1 MDIEQNHQ
9 SLFVFSTVT
18 KHPAW
23 LEHPNSQQTFQNLG
37 FSLPCCSSGAII
49 FLILPIVCRFH
60 PGGELWIKFRWSE
73 TSPPWFWGPCA
84 QFWPWNMNMVIHGRS
99 VRSLKATISIVIVPL
114 YLLCVY
120 IYSNHITRYWLIDR
134 IHQYYWNIL
143 TYINYHGE
151 WIN

>member
-60 PGGELWIKFRWSE
+60 PGGELWIKFRWSMILGTMCPILTMAYE
-73 TSPPWFWGPCA
+73 YGHTRSASEVVKSYYIDNHCPVVSPIYVC
-84 QFWPWNMNMVIHGRS
+84 I
-99 VRSLKATISIVIVPL
+99 
-114 YLLCVY
+114 Y

-134 IHQYYWNIL
+134 IHQLYDWNIL